1 MSERNPGG
9 DTNRVTNTARDLAE
23 SRPMKWA
30 ARAGLTAR
38 GFIYLVM
45 GVLALL
51 LALGS
56 QKQVDQRGALTQVA
70 SQPFGKILVLLLA
83 IGFAAYALWRFS
95 ETAFG
100 VTGEGRKAGPRLQS
114 LVRGI
119 AYAILTY
126 TAVSVLRG
134 TGKSQSAQ
142 QQGLTARIM
151 AHSGGRI
158 AVGVMGAIIVI
169 VSILLIVQGFRRS
182 FMRYFKTLPPRTR
195 ETIRTLGTIGTVAR
209 GFVFALVG
217 AFVIWAAWSYSPQKA
232 GGIDIVL
239 KTVLVGHV
247 YGRPLVVLVG
257 LGLLAFGVYGF
268 AEARYRRV

>member
-1 MSERNPGG
+1 MSERNSGG
-9 DTNRVTNTARDLAE
+9 ATNRVVDTARGVAD

-30 ARAGLTAR
+30 ARAGLVAR

-45 GVLALL
+45 GVLALML
-51 LALGS
+51 TFGS
-56 QKQVDQRGALTQVA
+56 QEQVDQRGALTQVA
-70 SQPFGKILVLLLA
+70 SQPFGKLLVVLVA

-95 ETAFG
+95 EAAFG
-100 VTGEGRKAGPRLQS
+100 ATGEGRKAGPRLQS

-142 QQGLTARIM
+142 QQGLTARVM
-151 AHSGGRI
+151 AHSGGRM
-158 AVGVMGAIIVI
+158 AVGVIGAIIVL
-169 VSILLIVQGFRRS
+169 VSLFLIVQGFRRS

-195 ETIRTLGTIGTVAR
+195 KTIRTLGTIGTVAR

-217 AFVIWAAWSYSPQKA
+217 AFVIWAAWTYSPQKA
-232 GGIDIVL
+232 GGIDVVL
-239 KTVLVGHV
+239 KTVLGHA
-247 YGRPLVVLVG
+247 YGRPLVVIAG
-257 LGLLAFGVYGF
+257 LGLLAFGVYGL

>member
-9 DTNRVTNTARDLAE
+9 DRNRVAETARDIAE

-30 ARAGLTAR
+30 ARAGLSAR

-45 GVLALL
+45 GVLALM

-56 QKQVDQRGALTQVA
+56 QKAVDQRGALTQMA

-95 ETAFG
+95 EAAFG

-119 AYAILTY
+119 AYAILTF
-126 TAVSVLRG
+126 TAVSVLLG
-134 TGKSQSAQ
+134 AGKSQSAQ

-158 AVGVMGAIIVI
+158 AVGVIGAIIVL
-169 VSILLIVQGFRRS
+169 VSIL
-182 FMRYFKTLPPRTR
+182 
-195 ETIRTLGTIGTVAR
+195 
-209 GFVFALVG
+209 
-217 AFVIWAAWSYSPQKA
+217 
-232 GGIDIVL
+232 
-239 KTVLVGHV
+239 
-247 YGRPLVVLVG
+247 
-257 LGLLAFGVYGF
+257 
-268 AEARYRRV
+268 